1 MKKVVLAYSGGLD
14 TSCIVRWLKDQGYEV
29 ICFMADLGQGLHP
42 SLGPSFKGVGRPTP
56 LGLKGIGRS
65 TPLGLGHGEDLEA
78 IEARALAAG
87 ASKVYLKDL
96 QDEFVQ
102 DFCMP
107 ALKANAVYEGKY
119 LLATALGRPLIAKYL
134 VEIAHKEKATAIAH
148 GCTGKGNDQVRL
160 EVGVGILDPK
170 LEIIAPVRI
179 WEFKSREEEIEYA
192 KMRNIPIDVTKKK
205 PYSIDRNIWGISI
218 EAGVLENLEQE
229 PPEDVYMIT
238 KSPTLQAS
246 YPKYIEIYFK
256 KGVPKKIDG
265 KSYKL
270 KTLINHLNEVGGLYG
285 VGRSDLVENRLVGI
299 KSREIYE
306 APAATI
312 LHIAHKELEALV
324 LDRESSHFKEIIS
337 LKYSELVYNGL
348 WYSPLKEALDSFV
361 NASQKHVSGTI
372 KLKLF
377 KGNCV
382 AVARKS
388 AHSLYKR
395 ELSTYGKEDKFD
407 QKLAEG
413 FIKIWGMPY
422 KR

>member
-14 TSCIVRWLKDQGYEV
+14 TSCIVRWLKTRGHEV
-29 ICFMADLGQGLHP
+29 ICFVADLGQGLA
-42 SLGPSFKGVGRPTP
+42 K
-56 LGLKGIGRS
+56 
-65 TPLGLGHGEDLEA
+65 GEDFSA

-87 ASKVYLKDL
+87 ASKVYIKDI

-102 DFCMP
+102 DFILP
-107 ALKANAVYEGKY
+107 TLKANAIYEGKY

-134 VEIAHKEKATAIAH
+134 VQLAHKEKAVAVAH
-148 GCTGKGNDQVRL
+148 GCTGKGNDQVRF
-160 EVGVGILDPK
+160 EVTVGILDPR
-170 LEIIAPVRI
+170 LQIIAPVRE
-179 WEFKSREEEIEYA
+179 WEFKSRDEEIEYA
-192 KMRNIPIDVTKKK
+192 KMYNIPIDVTKKK

-229 PPEDVYMIT
+229 PPEDAYMIT
-238 KSPTLQAS
+238 KSPTGTSS
-246 YPKYIEIYFK
+246 YPKYIEIYFEN
-256 KGVPKKIDG
+256 GAPKKIDG

-270 KTLINHLNEVGGLYG
+270 KNLISHLNEIGGLYG
-285 VGRSDLVENRLVGI
+285 VGRADLVENRLVGI

-312 LHIAHKELEALV
+312 LYTAHKELESLV
-324 LDRESSHFKEIIS
+324 LDRELAHFKEMIA
-337 LKYSELVYNGL
+337 LKYSELVYYGL
-348 WYSPLKEALDSFV
+348 WYSPLKEALDGFV
-361 NASQKHVSGTI
+361 DSTQGHVTGSV

-377 KGNCV
+377 KGSCV
-382 AVARKS
+382 PVARS
-388 AHSLYKR
+388 SVHSLYKK
-395 ELSTYGKEDKFD
+395 ELSTYGKEDKFN

>member
-14 TSCIVRWLKDQGYEV
+14 TSCIVRWLTEQGNEV
-29 ICFMADLGQGLHP
+29 ICFVADLGQGL
-42 SLGPSFKGVGRPTP
+42 GQ
-56 LGLKGIGRS
+56 
-65 TPLGLGHGEDLEA
+65 GEDFAA
-78 IEARALAAG
+78 IEERALAAG
-87 ASKVYLKDL
+87 ATKVYLKDL
-96 QDEFVQ
+96 QDEFIE
-102 DFCMP
+102 DFIIP

-134 VEIAHKEKATAIAH
+134 VDIAHKEKAATVAH
-148 GCTGKGNDQVRL
+148 GCTGKGNDQVRF
-160 EVGVGILDPK
+160 EVTVGILDPK
-170 LEIIAPVRI
+170 LEIIAPVRE

-192 KMRNIPIDVTKKK
+192 QTYNIPIDVTKKK

-229 PPEDVYMIT
+229 PPEDCYLIT
-238 KSPTLQAS
+238 KSPTQITT
-246 YPKYIEIYFK
+246 YPKYIEVYFE

-265 KSYKL
+265 KTYNL
-270 KTLINHLNEVGGLYG
+270 KKLINYLNEVGGFYG
-285 VGRSDLVENRLVGI
+285 VGRTDLVENRLVGI

-312 LHIAHKELEALV
+312 LHIAHKELESLV
-324 LDRESSHFKEIIS
+324 LDRELAHFKEIVS
-337 LKYSELVYNGL
+337 LKYAELVYYGL

-361 NASQKHVSGTI
+361 NSTQKYVTGSI
-372 KLKLF
+372 KMKLF
-377 KGNCV
+377 KGSCM
-382 AVARKS
+382 AVSRKS
-388 AHSLYKR
+388 PKSLYKK
-395 ELSTYGKEDKFD
+395 ELSTYGKEDKFN

>member
-14 TSCIVRWLKDQGYEV
+14 TSCAVRWLKERGYEV
-29 ICFMADLGQGLHP
+29 VCFVADLGQGL
-42 SLGPSFKGVGRPTP
+42 GE
-56 LGLKGIGRS
+56 
-65 TPLGLGHGEDLEA
+65 GEDFAA
-78 IEARALAAG
+78 IEERALAAG
-87 ASKVYLKDL
+87 AAKVYIKDL

-102 DFCMP
+102 DFVIP
-107 ALKANAVYEGKY
+107 ALKANAIYEGKY

-134 VEIAHKEKATAIAH
+134 VEIAHKEKASAVAH
-148 GCTGKGNDQVRL
+148 GCTGKGNDQVRF
-160 EVGVGILDPK
+160 EVTIGILDPK
-170 LEIIAPVRI
+170 LEIIAAVRD

-192 KMRNIPIDVTKKK
+192 HMYNIPIDVSKKK

-229 PPEDVYMIT
+229 PPEDAYLIT
-238 KSPTLQAS
+238 KSPTKDTT
-246 YPKYIEIYFK
+246 YPKYLEVYFE

-265 KSYKL
+265 KTYKL
-270 KTLINHLNEVGGLYG
+270 KSLISHLNDVGGLYG
-285 VGRSDLVENRLVGI
+285 VGRMDLVENRLVGI

-312 LHIAHKELEALV
+312 LYAAHKELESLV
-324 LDRESSHFKEIIS
+324 LDRELAHFKEIIS
-337 LKYSELVYNGL
+337 LKYSELVYYGL

-361 NASQKHVSGTI
+361 NSTQKQVSGSI

-377 KGNCV
+377 KGSCIP
-382 AVARKS
+382 AGRKS
-388 AHSLYKR
+388 PYSLYKK
-395 ELSTYGKEDKFD
+395 ELSTYGKGDKFD
-407 QKLAEG
+407 QKYASG

>member
-14 TSCIVRWLKDQGYEV
+14 TSCIVRWLKEREYEV
-29 ICFMADLGQGLHP
+29 ICFVADLGQGL
-42 SLGPSFKGVGRPTP
+42 GE
-56 LGLKGIGRS
+56 
-65 TPLGLGHGEDLEA
+65 GEDFEA

-87 ASKVYLKDL
+87 ASKVYIKNL
-96 QDEFVQ
+96 QDEFLEDYV
-102 DFCMP
+102 MP
-107 ALKANAVYEGKY
+107 SLKADAIYEGKY

-134 VEIAHKEKATAIAH
+134 VEIAHKEKADTVAH
-148 GCTGKGNDQVRL
+148 GCTGKGNDQVRF
-160 EVGVGILDPK
+160 EVSVGILNPK
-170 LEIIAPVRI
+170 LEIIAPVRV
-179 WEFKSREEEIEYA
+179 WEFKSRDEEIEYA
-192 KMRNIPIDVTKKK
+192 KMYNIPIDVTKKK

-229 PPEDVYMIT
+229 PPEDAYLIT
-238 KSPTLQAS
+238 KSPTGQSS
-246 YPKYIEIYFK
+246 YPKYIEIYFE
-256 KGVPKKIDG
+256 KGIPQKIDG

-270 KTLINHLNEVGGLYG
+270 KTLITHLNEIGGLYG
-285 VGRSDLVENRLVGI
+285 VGRVDLVENRLVGI

-312 LHIAHKELEALV
+312 LYNAHKELESLV
-324 LDRESSHFKEIIS
+324 LDRELAHFKEIVA
-337 LKYSELVYNGL
+337 LKYSEMVYFGL
-348 WYSPLKEALDSFV
+348 WFSPLKEALDKFV
-361 NASQKHVSGTI
+361 DSTQKHLTGSI

-377 KGNCV
+377 KGSCV

-388 AHSLYKR
+388 SRSLYKK
-395 ELSTYGKEDKFD
+395 ELSTYGKEDRFD

>member
-1 MKKVVLAYSGGLD
+1 MIGKKVVLAYSGGLD
-14 TSCIVRWLKDQGYEV
+14 TSCIVRWFKDQGYEV
-29 ICFMADLGQGLHP
+29 ICFMADLGQGL
-42 SLGPSFKGVGRPTP
+42 GR
-56 LGLKGIGRS
+56 
-65 TPLGLGHGEDLEA
+65 GEDLDVVKD
-78 IEARALAAG
+78 RALAAG
-87 ASKVYLKDL
+87 ASKIYVKDL
-96 QDEFVQ
+96 QDEFVE

-107 ALKANAVYEGKY
+107 ALKANAIYEGKY

-134 VEIAHKEKATAIAH
+134 VEIAHKEKASAIAH

-160 EVGVGILDPK
+160 EVGAGILDPK
-170 LEIIAPVRI
+170 LEIIAPVRV

-192 KMRNIPIDVTKKK
+192 KMHNIPIDVTKKK

-218 EAGVLENLEQE
+218 EAGVLEDLEQE
-229 PPEDVYMIT
+229 PPEDAYLIT
-238 KSPTLQAS
+238 KNPITQAS
-246 YPKYIEIYFK
+246 YAKYIEVYFE
-256 KGVPKKIDG
+256 KGIPKKIDG
-265 KSYKL
+265 REHKL
-270 KTLINHLNEVGGLYG
+270 KTLISYLNEIGGLYG

-312 LHIAHKELEALV
+312 LHVAHKELEALV
-324 LDRESSHFKEIIS
+324 LDRELAHFKDIVS

-348 WYSPLKEALDSFV
+348 WFSPLKEALDSFI
-361 NASQKHVSGTI
+361 NATQKHVTGAI

-377 KGNCV
+377 KGNC
-382 AVARKS
+382 AVASRKS
-388 AHSLYKR
+388 RHSLYKK

-413 FIKIWGMPY
+413 FIKDWGMPY

>member
-14 TSCIVRWLKDQGYEV
+14 TSCIVRWLRDQGYEV
-29 ICFMADLGQGLHP
+29 ICFVADLGQGLG
-42 SLGPSFKGVGRPTP
+42 S
-56 LGLKGIGRS
+56 
-65 TPLGLGHGEDLEA
+65 GENLEA
-78 IEARALAAG
+78 IENRALAAG
-87 ASKVYLKDL
+87 AAKVYIKDV
-96 QDEFVQ
+96 QEEFINEFIV
-102 DFCMP
+102 P
-107 ALKANAVYEGKY
+107 ALKANAIYEGKY
-119 LLATALGRPLIAKYL
+119 LLATALGRPLIAKHL
-134 VEIAHKEKATAIAH
+134 VQIAHKEKATSVAH

-160 EVGVGILDPK
+160 EVSIGILDHK
-170 LEIIAPVRI
+170 LEIVAPVRT

-192 KMRNIPIDVTKKK
+192 QMHGIPIDVTKKK

-229 PPEDVYMIT
+229 PPEDAYMIT
-238 KSPTLQAS
+238 KSPTAQS
-246 YPKYIEIYFK
+246 TYPKYIEVSFE

-265 KSYKL
+265 RALKL
-270 KTLINHLNEVGGLYG
+270 KNLISYLNEVGGMYG

-312 LHIAHKELEALV
+312 LHIAHKELESLV
-324 LDRESSHFKEIIS
+324 LDRECAHFKEIVS
-337 LKYSELVYNGL
+337 LKYSELVYYGL
-348 WYSPLKEALDSFV
+348 WYSSLKDALDQFV
-361 NASQKHVSGTI
+361 DSTQKYVTGTV

-382 AVARKS
+382 AVGRKS
-388 AHSLYKR
+388 ANSLYKK

-407 QKLAEG
+407 QGLAEG

-422 KR
+422 HR